1 VSITNYWVD
10 GMVVFQRR
18 PPKFCLLGPFFCLVW
33 RADDRRDA
41 HLVLS
46 LWALPSIP
54 GLSRRDW
61 LGYSLGSLERLIEPN
76 VPQIS

>member
-1 VSITNYWVD
+1 
-10 GMVVFQRR
+10 
-18 PPKFCLLGPFFCLVW
+18 LLRPFFCLVW

-46 LWALPSIP
+46 LWASPSIP
-54 GLSRRDW
+54 GRRGW
-61 LGYSLGSLERLIEPN
+61 LGYSLGSLERLNQPN